1 MHSAGLPRVREMD
14 EWVPSEVAAT
24 PIGAGPAGVLP
35 ALDIHSGAFR
45 NFQPQAAHDLIR
57 GGTVPVQ
64 GIGVD
69 VVKVERL
76 KESLERFGARME
88 HRLFTEH
95 ELEYCRRH
103 RDPLPHFAARFAAKE
118 AAFKAIGTGLS
129 GGVGWKQ
136 AEVIQPGGRQPE
148 LRFSGVALERFQ
160 ALGCTAS
167 HLSLSHD
174 GGLA

>member
-1 MHSAGLPRVREMD
+1 M
-14 EWVPSEVAAT
+14 
-24 PIGAGPAGVLP
+24 
-35 ALDIHSGAFR
+35 
-45 NFQPQAAHDLIR
+45 
-57 GGTVPVQ
+57 PVK

-69 VVKVERL
+69 VVKVERI

-88 HRLFTEH
+88 QRLFTEH

-148 LRFSGVALERFQ
+148 LRFSGIALERFR

-167 HLSLSHD
+167 HVSLSHD
-174 GGLA
+174 AGLAVACVVLEG